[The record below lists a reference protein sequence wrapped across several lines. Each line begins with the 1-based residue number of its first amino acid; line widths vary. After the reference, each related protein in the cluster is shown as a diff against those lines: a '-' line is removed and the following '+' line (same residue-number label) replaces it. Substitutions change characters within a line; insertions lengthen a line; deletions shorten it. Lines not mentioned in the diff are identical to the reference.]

1 VRLPFA
7 SGFTAEAARFQWRL
21 LGVLALVVLV
31 PATIVLLVAR
41 HNMTREEEHRR
52 ETEFQ
57 VSLALLRNVQQN
69 RHAALVER
77 CKSLAT
83 KSRIQA
89 ALEDNAEDLLYLS
102 ARDELRDLLA
112 AAPDTA
118 ARAGE
123 SRRTARFYRF
133 LDAKGRLLVPE
144 KGAAAGELA
153 PAEEDKL
160 SLAALPDQ
168 PRLGYLA
175 LRPADHEAELFEMIV
190 IPIFSTESGRK
201 LAALV
206 LGFEPLRLAGIPGG
220 NALVNGIWLES
231 RAHMAAAGPGS
242 SPEFGRNL
250 AAALATTGGPGE
262 GRHYFSADHESWLVF
277 SQRLDADG
285 VYAPAYEVC
294 AFPLGSM
301 LERQRTLTW
310 QIIGAG
316 AAVML
321 LGLVLSYFLSYRL
334 SVPVERLAHDSE
346 VQRTMRAEAEAALE
360 TTSAELDRTA
370 RFSANASHQL
380 KTPVAVMRAGLETLQ
395 ARGTLGEADSHE
407 LEALIHQ
414 TYRISSVIED
424 LLLLSRMDA
433 GRLRLDL
440 TAVSLSDL
448 IASALDD
455 LSALAGDQELK
466 VEQDCPPDLH
476 IAGEKRYT
484 ALIVQNLLEN
494 ARKYNRPGGSIRIT
508 ARENAG
514 GVSLTIGNTALRPIP
529 ADVRAHIFE
538 RFHRGAQGE
547 NVPGYG
553 LGLNLARELA
563 RLHGGDLLLVRSDE
577 AWTEFAVSFRSAP
590 RMEGVPA

>member
-1 VRLPFA
+1 MRLPFA

-21 LGVLALVVLV
+21 LGVLALGVLV
-31 PATIVLLVAR
+31 PATTVLLVTR
-41 HNMTREEEHRR
+41 HNLTREEEHRR

-57 VSLALLRNVQQN
+57 VSLALLRSVQTS

-102 ARDELRDLLA
+102 AQDELRDLLA
-112 AAPDTA
+112 PAPETA

-123 SRRTARFYRF
+123 PRRTARFYRF
-133 LDAKGRLLVPE
+133 LDAKGKLLVPG
-144 KGAAAGELA
+144 KGSAAGELA
-153 PAEEDKL
+153 PVEEDKL

-175 LRPADHEAELFEMIV
+175 LRPAEREGELFEMIV
-190 IPIFSTESGRK
+190 IPIFSIESGRK

-206 LGFEPLRLAGIPGG
+206 LGFEPQRLAGIPGDRVP
-220 NALVNGIWLES
+220 ANGIWLGG
-231 RAHMAAAGPGS
+231 RAYMAAGGPDT

-250 AAALATTGGPGE
+250 AAVLATGGSGA
-262 GRHYFSADHESWLVF
+262 GRHYFNADKESWLVF

-301 LERQRTLTW
+301 LRRQRVLTW

-316 AAVML
+316 AGVML
-321 LGLVLSYFLSYRL
+321 LGLGLSYFLSYRL
-334 SVPVERLAHDSE
+334 SVPVERLAHDSA
-346 VQRTMRAEAEAALE
+346 VQRMRRAQAEAALE

-380 KTPVAVMRAGLETLQ
+380 KTPVAVMRAGLEALL
-395 ARGTLGEADSHE
+395 AKGSLDEADRHE
-407 LEALIHQ
+407 LDTLIHQ
-414 TYRISSVIED
+414 TYRISSVVED

-433 GRLRLDL
+433 GRLRLDF

-448 IASALDD
+448 IAAALDD
-455 LSALAGDQELK
+455 LSAQAGDQELK
-466 VEQDCPPDLH
+466 VEQDCPADLH
-476 IAGEKRYT
+476 ITGEQRYT

-508 ARENAG
+508 ARETAT
-514 GVSLTIGNTALRPIP
+514 GVTLTVGNTSLRPIP
-529 ADVRAHIFE
+529 AEVRTHIFE
-538 RFHRGAQGE
+538 RFHRGTQGE

-563 RLHGGDLLLVRSDE
+563 RLHGGDLQLVRSDE
-577 AWTEFAVSFRSAP
+577 AWTEFAVSFRSTSRP
-590 RMEGVPA
+590 EEVRS

>member
-7 SGFTAEAARFQWRL
+7 SGFTAEAVRFQWRL
-21 LGVLALVVLV
+21 LGALALVVLV
-31 PATIVLLVAR
+31 PAAIVLLVAR
-41 HNMTREEEHRR
+41 HNLTREEEHRR

-57 VSLALLRNVQQN
+57 VSLALLRSVQSS

-112 AAPDTA
+112 QAQEIATP
-118 ARAGE
+118 AGE

-160 SLAALPDQ
+160 SLTALPDQ
-168 PRLGYLA
+168 PRIGYLA
-175 LRPADHEAELFEMIV
+175 LRPAGREVELFEMIV

-206 LGFEPLRLAGIPGG
+206 LGFEPLRLAGVPGG
-220 NALVNGIWLES
+220 SALTNGIWLDG
-231 RAHMAAAGPGS
+231 RAHMAAGGPGS
-242 SPEFGRNL
+242 SPEFERNL
-250 AAALATTGGPGE
+250 AAALAAGGSGE
-262 GRHYFSADHESWLVF
+262 GRHYFNADQESWLVF
-277 SQRLDADG
+277 SQRLDAGG

-294 AFPLGSM
+294 AFPLGPM
-301 LERQRTLTW
+301 LRRQRVLTW
-310 QIIGAG
+310 QIIGVGAG
-316 AAVML
+316 VML
-321 LGLVLSYFLSYRL
+321 LGLGLSYFLSYRL

-346 VQRTMRAEAEAALE
+346 VQRMRRAQAEAALE

-407 LEALIHQ
+407 LETLIHQ

-433 GRLRLDL
+433 GRLKLDF
-440 TAVSLSDL
+440 TAISLSDL
-448 IASALDD
+448 IAAALDD
-455 LSALAGDQELK
+455 LSALAGDQDLK
-466 VEQDCPPDLH
+466 VEQDCPPDLP

-508 ARENAG
+508 ARKIAG

-529 ADVRAHIFE
+529 AEVRAHIFE

-563 RLHGGDLLLVRSDE
+563 RLHGGDLQLVRSDE

-590 RMEGVPA
+590 RPEGVSA